1 MDCTNTNFV
10 EKYNFEHINEYKLHN
25 QVLFNLIVFL
35 FLFQN
40 INAVK
45 SSFLDDQNKKTLL
58 GKIQQG
64 SPTETTC
71 SLVRSKTL
79 MVDYY

>member
-1 MDCTNTNFV
+1 MKNQ
-10 EKYNFEHINEYKLHN
+10 YKLLN

-45 SSFLDDQNKKTLL
+45 SSFLDNQNKKTLL
-58 GKIQQG
+58 GKIIQQG

-71 SLVRSKTL
+71 SLVRNKIILIHCYELLQYVIVISL
-79 MVDYY
+79 I